1 MYKGYQYELF
11 STSWGIH
18 EGFKTAVDKLN
29 ELLPFE
35 GRVEYS
41 QSKNKNL
48 EKFRKAQNAM
58 YDLFNN
64 GLCIERVSS
73 ERYSVLLTVRHMSG
87 IRHNGF
93 MWKRLWKHILPQLF
107 KMQLKNKELYN
118 GVCITRNEKRT
129 SSWY

>member
-1 MYKGYQYELF
+1 MYKNYQYELF

-18 EGFKTAVDKLN
+18 EGFKTAVDRLN
-29 ELLPFE
+29 NLLPIE

-64 GLCIERVSS
+64 GLCNKKNECRKIFGFT
-73 ERYSVLLTVRHMSG
+73 YSKTHE
-87 IRHNGF
+87 
-93 MWKRLWKHILPQLF
+93 W
-107 KMQLKNKELYN
+107 NKTQWFYVEEIMETHFTPIIQN
-118 GVCITRNEKRT
+118 AIKEQGVI
-129 SSWY
+129 

>member
-1 MYKGYQYELF
+1 MYKNYQYELF

-64 GLCIERVSS
+64 GLCNQSR
-73 ERYSVLLTVRHMSG
+73 
-87 IRHNGF
+87 
-93 MWKRLWKHILPQLF
+93 LF
-107 KMQLKNKELYN
+107 KDIYGWSVGYRETSYANKMTWSHWEDRVEEVLPPIIQKAIKEQ
-118 GVCITRNEKRT
+118 GVI
-129 SSWY
+129 

>member
-1 MYKGYQYELF
+1 MYKNYQYELF
-11 STSWGIH
+11 STSWGVH

-29 ELLPFE
+29 NLLPIE

-64 GLCIERVSS
+64 GLCNKRSLFQNIYGWSVGVRDTNHATKMTWSQWEDRV
-73 ERYSVLLTVRHMSG
+73 EEVLTPIMLEAA
-87 IRHNGF
+87 
-93 MWKRLWKHILPQLF
+93 
-107 KMQLKNKELYN
+107 KEQ
-118 GVCITRNEKRT
+118 GVTNDQC
-129 SSWY
+129 

>member
-35 GRVEYS
+35 GKCEYPM
-41 QSKNKNL
+41 SKNKHL
-48 EKFRKAQNAM
+48 EKFRRAQNAA

-64 GLCIERVSS
+64 GLCNKRSLFQNI
-73 ERYSVLLTVRHMSG
+73 YGWSVGVRETSYAQKMTWSHWENKVEEVLTPIIIAAAKEQG
-87 IRHNGF
+87 I
-93 MWKRLWKHILPQLF
+93 K
-107 KMQLKNKELYN
+107 
-118 GVCITRNEKRT
+118 
-129 SSWY
+129 